1 VISLRVK
8 IALGF
13 AAVALA
19 TAAAVSLATPPIVG
33 RGFAQLE
40 SSQATDGGR
49 GPGQGRGP
57 GPMAGGYAQQVQ
69 DETERN
75 LILVAIGAALVA
87 SLVGFAV
94 ATWMARPLAQLARA
108 SRAVASGDLAQ
119 RSGLAGRS
127 DEFGEVGRSFDEM
140 AAELQRSDEER
151 RRFIQDA
158 VHELRT
164 PLTAIEGTAGAIEEG
179 VFKPEPRQIR
189 KIREQTRL
197 LGRIVEDL
205 RTIGLAEAGELP
217 LEHRRVDLASLAKAG
232 VAAFEARAGAEG
244 IELIADVEPGCVV
257 DADEDRLRQ
266 ALAALTDNALRHT
279 PRGGRVRVVGRRQA
293 RNARIAV
300 EDSGPGIAAEDL
312 PRVFDRF
319 YQADRARDR
328 RTGTSGLGLSIARA
342 LVEAHGGRTGAEN
355 RPEGGARVWMELPV
369 ARGGAEAPK

>member
-1 VISLRVK
+1 VISLRAK

-19 TAAAVSLATPPIVG
+19 TAAAVSLATPSIVG
-33 RGFAQLE
+33 RGFAQLA
-40 SSQATDGGR
+40 SAQATDGGR

-87 SLVGFAV
+87 SLTGFAV
-94 ATWMARPLAQLARA
+94 ATWMARPLHQLARA
-108 SRAVASGDLAQ
+108 SRAVASGDLAR
-119 RSGLAGRS
+119 RSGLAERS

-140 AAELQRSDEER
+140 AVELQRSEDAR
-151 RRFIQDA
+151 RRFMQDA

-164 PLTAIEGTAGAIEEG
+164 PLTVIEGTAGAIEEG
-179 VFKPEPRQIR
+179 VFTPEPRQIR
-189 KIREQTRL
+189 KIRDQTRL

-217 LEHRRVDLASLAKAG
+217 MERRRVDLAELAKSS
-232 VAAFEARAGAEG
+232 VAAFEARARSEA
-244 IELIADVEPGCVV
+244 IDLVADVEPGCIV

-279 PRGGRVRVVGRRQA
+279 PRGGRVRLVGRR
-293 RNARIAV
+293 NGGMARIAV

-328 RTGTSGLGLSIARA
+328 RTGTSGLGLSIVRA
-342 LVEAHGGRTGAEN
+342 LVAAHGGRTGAEN
-355 RPEGGARVWMELPV
+355 RHEGGASVWLELAV
-369 ARGGAEAPK
+369 AQGETEASR